1 MTSDGTTPIGAN
13 CAVVS
18 APHKGAGGN
27 FLKRVSTVSA
37 ELEHPP
43 VEANIG
49 INIGRF
55 EVEVVPK

>member
-13 CAVVS
+13 CAIVS
-18 APHKGAGGN
+18 APHKSAGGN

-37 ELEHPP
+37 ELEHAAI
-43 VEANIG
+43 EADIG